1 MRIRRKIVRGVGML
15 TVPAI
20 CCAVTIYFGY
30 SGIFGER
37 GLLAWQ
43 GTEAKLAVRQQE
55 LAELR
60 GQREALQHR
69 ISLLDGK
76 VIDPDLLDEVAHGVL
91 YQGRPGEVAV
101 PRDKPVPPPSH

>member
-1 MRIRRKIVRGVGML
+1 MRIRRKIVRSVGLL

-20 CCAVTIYFGY
+20 CCAVTFYFSY

-37 GLLAWQ
+37 GLLAWND
-43 GTEAKLAVRQQE
+43 TSAKLAIKQQE

-60 GQREALQHR
+60 GQRTALQRR

-76 VIDPDLLDEVAHGVL
+76 AIDPDLLDEVARSVL
-91 YQGRPGEVAV
+91 FQGRPGEVAI
-101 PRDKPVPPPSH
+101 PRGKPLPPAH